1 MNRYARGIGAGI
13 ALAVIAVLGFPATP
27 AGAVTYTNAH
37 VHSGTMTLW
46 DPSSNI
52 STGSNMAVTCQQAS
66 TFDFSG
72 GTTGTYTASTTYRQ
86 DTTIF
91 GAPTVVEVRLDHAG
105 AYGPGSPIPVSGTGT
120 ATAVFRTRTAPCT
133 DDGIDDCT
141 ITMNN
146 VALSGSLDDHG
157 NGINGLT
164 GGHAPTGD
172 NLAMAGGNV
181 TGDNVVTGPSCGF
194 ISVVLNGGHT
204 DLTGVVW
211 DDF

>member
-46 DPSSNI
+46 NASSTI
-52 STGSNMAVTCQQAS
+52 STGSNMALTCQQAS

-86 DTTIF
+86 DTTVF
-91 GAPTVVEVRLDHAG
+91 GSPTIVEVRLDHAG
-105 AYGPGSPIPVSGTGT
+105 TYGAGSPIPVTGNGT

-141 ITMNN
+141 ITMNA

-157 NGINGLT
+157 NGINGLIP
-164 GGHAPTGD
+164 GHAPTGD
-172 NLAMAGGNV
+172 NLAMVGSNPTGGNV
-181 TGDNVVTGPSCGF
+181 VAGPSCGV
-194 ISVVLNGGHT
+194 IGIVLNGGHT
-204 DLTGVVW
+204 DFTNVVW